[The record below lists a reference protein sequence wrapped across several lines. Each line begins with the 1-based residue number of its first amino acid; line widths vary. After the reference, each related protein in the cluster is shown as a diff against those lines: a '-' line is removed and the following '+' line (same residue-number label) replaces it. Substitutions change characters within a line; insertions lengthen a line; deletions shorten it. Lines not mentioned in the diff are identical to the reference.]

1 MILTVFLLVL
11 LGFIALGMPI
21 AFALL
26 LSAIAMMFQLD
37 FFDTQILAQNMLS
50 GANSFTLMAVPLFM
64 LAGELMNAGG
74 ISRRIVNLASMFVGH
89 IRGGLGY
96 VAIFAS
102 VLLAALSGSAVADAA
117 ALGSLLI
124 PMLREKGYD
133 AGQASGLIAAGGI
146 IAPIIPPSISFIIF
160 GVATN
165 VSITKLFFAGIAPG
179 LMMGLTLVAVWT
191 WVARKHGAIK
201 AAPRQPWSARLRA
214 LRESAWALLLPVII
228 IGGLRGGIFTPT
240 EAAVVAAVYALLISL
255 FVYREI
261 GLRHLLPLTDNDI
274 AILRAFAAKHDVQW
288 WLQPK
293 GPDTVHPLVPE
304 HRDALTYTMPEF
316 GLRMPYRPTD
326 FTQVNHAINRAMVS
340 RALKLLEVQP
350 TDRVADLFC
359 GLGNFTLPLAT
370 QGREAVGV
378 EGSKALTDR
387 AYEAAARHG
396 LGDRTRFAT
405 LNLFEVD
412 VDWLRGLGF
421 FDRMLIDPPR
431 EGAHAVSQALSQLTP
446 EERPRRIVYVSCNP
460 ATLARD
466 ASILVHEGGYLLKS
480 AGVINMFPHTGH
492 VESIA
497 VFESLDAAGVLEVQ
511 ENARQRALQQAADV
525 AAAQAEKAAAAAEK
539 AAAKQAATDA
549 YHARV
554 AAEAEAA
561 SQDQA

>member
-1 MILTVFLLVL
+1 MILTIFLLVL

-26 LSAIAMMFQLD
+26 LSAVAMMFQLD

-89 IRGGLGY
+89 IQGGLGY

-201 AAPRQPWSARLRA
+201 PAPRQPWSDRLRA

-261 GLRHLLPLTDNDI
+261 GLRHLLPLFIN
-274 AILRAFAAKHDVQW
+274 AARTTAV
-288 WLQPK
+288 
-293 GPDTVHPLVPE
+293 VMFLV
-304 HRDALTYTMPEF
+304 A
-316 GLRMPYRPTD
+316 
-326 FTQVNHAINRAMVS
+326 AAMVS
-340 RALKLLEVQP
+340 SYMITLADMPQDLIALLEPVLDHPKLLMFALLVLLTLIGTVMDLTP
-350 TDRVADLFC
+350 TILI
-359 GLGNFTLPLAT
+359 LAPVLMPVVT
-370 QGREAVGV
+370 QAG
-378 EGSKALTDR
+378 
-387 AYEAAARHG
+387 
-396 LGDRTRFAT
+396 
-405 LNLFEVD
+405 
-412 VDWLRGLGF
+412 
-421 FDRMLIDPPR
+421 IDPVYF
-431 EGAHAVSQALSQLTP
+431 GVMFVMVGCVGLLTP
-446 EERPRRIVYVSCNP
+446 PVGTVLNVVCGV
-460 ATLARD
+460 AR
-466 ASILVHEGGYLLKS
+466 
-480 AGVINMFPHTGH
+480 INMET
-492 VESIA
+492 ICR
-497 VFESLDAAGVLEVQ
+497 GVW
-511 ENARQRALQQAADV
+511 RYV
-525 AAAQAEKAAAAAEK
+525 AAYTLLLVLLVIFPELI
-539 AAAKQAATDA
+539 T
-549 YHARV
+549 V
-554 AAEAEAA
+554 PA
-561 SQDQA
+561 SWMH

>member
-1 MILTVFLLVL
+1 MILTLFLLVL

-89 IRGGLGY
+89 IQGGLGY

-201 AAPRQPWSARLRA
+201 PAPRQPWGARLRA

-261 GLRHLLPLTDNDI
+261 GLRHLLPLFIN
-274 AILRAFAAKHDVQW
+274 AARTTAV
-288 WLQPK
+288 
-293 GPDTVHPLVPE
+293 VMFLV
-304 HRDALTYTMPEF
+304 A
-316 GLRMPYRPTD
+316 
-326 FTQVNHAINRAMVS
+326 AAMVS
-340 RALKLLEVQP
+340 SYMITLADMPQDLIALLEPVLDHPKLLMFALLVLLTLVGTVMDLTP
-350 TDRVADLFC
+350 TILI
-359 GLGNFTLPLAT
+359 LAPVLMPVVT
-370 QGREAVGV
+370 QAG
-378 EGSKALTDR
+378 
-387 AYEAAARHG
+387 
-396 LGDRTRFAT
+396 
-405 LNLFEVD
+405 
-412 VDWLRGLGF
+412 
-421 FDRMLIDPPR
+421 IDPVYF
-431 EGAHAVSQALSQLTP
+431 GVMFVMVGCVGLLTP
-446 EERPRRIVYVSCNP
+446 PVGTVLNVVCGV
-460 ATLARD
+460 AR
-466 ASILVHEGGYLLKS
+466 
-480 AGVINMFPHTGH
+480 INMETICRGVWRYVVAYTLLLVLLVIFPELIT
-492 VESIA
+492 VP
-497 VFESLDAAGVLEVQ
+497 
-511 ENARQRALQQAADV
+511 
-525 AAAQAEKAAAAAEK
+525 
-539 AAAKQAATDA
+539 
-549 YHARV
+549 
-554 AAEAEAA
+554 A
-561 SQDQA
+561 SWMH

>member
-191 WVARKHGAIK
+191 WVARKQGAIK

-261 GLRHLLPLTDNDI
+261 GLRHLLPLFIN
-274 AILRAFAAKHDVQW
+274 AARTTAV
-288 WLQPK
+288 
-293 GPDTVHPLVPE
+293 VMFLV
-304 HRDALTYTMPEF
+304 A
-316 GLRMPYRPTD
+316 
-326 FTQVNHAINRAMVS
+326 AAMVS
-340 RALKLLEVQP
+340 SYMITLADMPQDLIALLEPVLDQPKLLMFALLVLLTLVGTVMDLTP
-350 TDRVADLFC
+350 TILI
-359 GLGNFTLPLAT
+359 LAPVLMPVVT
-370 QGREAVGV
+370 QAG
-378 EGSKALTDR
+378 
-387 AYEAAARHG
+387 
-396 LGDRTRFAT
+396 
-405 LNLFEVD
+405 
-412 VDWLRGLGF
+412 
-421 FDRMLIDPPR
+421 IDPVYF
-431 EGAHAVSQALSQLTP
+431 GVMFVMVGCVGLLTP
-446 EERPRRIVYVSCNP
+446 PVGTVLNVVCGV
-460 ATLARD
+460 AR
-466 ASILVHEGGYLLKS
+466 
-480 AGVINMFPHTGH
+480 INMETICKGVWRYVVAYTLLLVLLVIFPELIT
-492 VESIA
+492 VP
-497 VFESLDAAGVLEVQ
+497 
-511 ENARQRALQQAADV
+511 
-525 AAAQAEKAAAAAEK
+525 
-539 AAAKQAATDA
+539 
-549 YHARV
+549 
-554 AAEAEAA
+554 A
-561 SQDQA
+561 SWMH